1 MHLPLS
7 ICQRSPSIC
16 KEAVMNGQV
25 ADARLHLLVAHHE
38 FQWLL
43 GLFPDLQAAVASIPD
58 YGLVGH
64 RLWTVLFTD

>member
-1 MHLPLS
+1 
-7 ICQRSPSIC
+7 
-16 KEAVMNGQV
+16 MNGQV